1 MGERLEVLG
10 DPREVYPG
18 LDWDREV
25 YVLGIESTAHT
36 FGAGIASTRKPYI
49 LANARRTYRPEKG
62 GIHPREAASFMARVA
77 PEVVREALDE
87 AGLKPGD
94 IDAIAVAL
102 GPGLGPCL
110 RIGAT
115 IARGLAVYLG
125 KPLVPVNH
133 AVAHVEIGRLT
144 GGMRDPLVVYVSGGN
159 TTVLAYGKGRYRVFG
174 ETLDIALGNLLDTFA
189 RESGIAPPYV
199 VEGLHAV
206 DRCAS
211 EADEPYILP
220 YVVKGQDVSFSGLL
234 TAALRAVEKGV
245 PLPRVCLGL
254 REVAYGAVVEVGE
267 RGLAHT
273 GKKEVLLVG
282 GVAASPVLREKMRL
296 MAGLHDA
303 RFHAPPPPLAGDNGA
318 MIAWTG
324 LLAFLSGITI
334 EVGESRVRQRW
345 RVDEYPVPWNKHL
358 DSRRQPREG

>member
-1 MGERLEVLG
+1 M
-10 DPREVYPG
+10 DPRSVYPS
-18 LDWDREV
+18 LPWDREV

-36 FGAGIASTRKPYI
+36 FGAGVASTRPPYI
-49 LANARRTYRPEKG
+49 LSNVRRTYRPEKG

-77 PEVVREALDE
+77 PDVVVEALRE
-87 AGLKPGD
+87 AGLRPRD
-94 IDAIAVAL
+94 LDAVAVAL

-115 IARGLAVYLG
+115 IARGLAVYLD

-133 AVAHVEIGRLT
+133 AVAHIEIGRLT
-144 GGMRDPLVVYVSGGN
+144 GSMRDPLVIYVSGGN
-159 TTVLAYGKGRYRVFG
+159 TAILAYAKGRYRVFG

-189 RESGIAPPYV
+189 RETGIAPPYV
-199 VEGLHAV
+199 VEGLHVV

-211 EADEPYILP
+211 EADEPISLP
-220 YVVKGQDVSFSGLL
+220 YVVKGQDVSYSGLL
-234 TAALRAVEKGV
+234 TAAIRAARRH

-282 GVAASPVLREKMRL
+282 GVAASPVLREKTRM
-296 MAGLHDA
+296 MAELHGA
-303 RFHAPPPPLAGDNGA
+303 RFHAPPPSLAGDNGA

-324 LLAFLSGITI
+324 LLAYLAGMTI
-334 EVGESRVRQRW
+334 SVEESRVRQRW
-345 RVDEYPVPWNKHL
+345 RVDSYPTPWNEE
-358 DSRRQPREG
+358 SV